1 MIMLHRLAAFS
12 LLLAPL
18 IIAAA
23 DTPLRAQDFVVQEH
37 QLTAGGP
44 VNLLSGWACWFGDCS
59 FANCHMET
67 TKKPQLGALRVAVK
81 PATIPSTGG
90 ACAGHATPGLYV
102 TYTPRP
108 GAHGTDTVELRSIA
122 DNGGKHLL
130 RYTITVP

>member
-1 MIMLHRLAAFS
+1 MGDERDRIVVRWVGSSPGSPSNAPQPRLLLMIMLHRLAAFS

-102 TYTPRP
+102 TYT
-108 GAHGTDTVELRSIA
+108 
-122 DNGGKHLL
+122 
-130 RYTITVP
+130 

>member
-1 MIMLHRLAAFS
+1 MLKRVVVLS

-18 IIAAA
+18 VVATAIPSQAE
-23 DTPLRAQDFVVQEH
+23 DFVVQDH
-37 QLTAGGP
+37 QLTAKGP
-44 VNLLSGWACWFGDCS
+44 VNLLNGWACWFADCS

-67 TKKPQLGALRVAVK
+67 TRKPQLGALRVAVK

-90 ACAGHATPGLYV
+90 TCTGRSTPGLYV

-108 GAHGTDTVELRSIA
+108 GAHGTDTVEMRSVA
-122 DNGGKHLL
+122 DNGSRHLL

>member
-1 MIMLHRLAAFS
+1 MLHRFAALS
-12 LLLAPL
+12 LLLTPL
-18 IIAAA
+18 AFVAA
-23 DTPLRAQDFVVQEH
+23 TPLRAQDFVVQEH

-67 TKKPQLGALRVAVK
+67 TKKPHLGALRVAVK

-108 GAHGTDTVELRSIA
+108 GAHGTDKVELRSIA